1 MWIKYTAFVSFVTL
15 FIGYFAAL
23 FVGWSLAQAVPLVSP
38 ERQQNVLAV
47 SAAIAILFLPTWFI
61 HWRWL
66 RRDWS
71 WESQGAQNYLLF
83 FTAMGLGASGIIG
96 VQLLARL
103 LNIAMGARS
112 LTGSQQ
118 FLFGAI
124 WSVAWSLW
132 LWIYH
137 GRTWLAHRRRSVGG
151 SDRWV
156 GGI

>member
-1 MWIKYTAFVSFVTL
+1 MWIKYTAFVSFMTL
-15 FIGYFAAL
+15 LVGYFAAL
-23 FVGWSLAQAVPLVSP
+23 FVGWSLARSVPLVSP
-38 ERQQNVLAV
+38 ERQLNVLAV

-66 RRDWS
+66 RRDWQ

-83 FTAMGLGASGIIG
+83 FTAMALGASGIIG

-103 LNIAMGARS
+103 LNIAMGTVP
-112 LTGSQQ
+112 LVGSEQ
-118 FLFGAI
+118 FLFGAA

-132 LWIYH
+132 MWIYH
-137 GRTWLAHRRRSVGG
+137 GRIWLAHRRRSVGE
-151 SDRWV
+151 SDRSV